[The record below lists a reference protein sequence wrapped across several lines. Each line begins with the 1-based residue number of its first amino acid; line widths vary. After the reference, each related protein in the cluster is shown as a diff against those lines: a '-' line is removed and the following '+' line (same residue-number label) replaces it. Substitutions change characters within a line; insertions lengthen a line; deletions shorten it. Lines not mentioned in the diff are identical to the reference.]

1 MICRFSFKNF
11 LSYRGETVFD
21 FQAAAIPE
29 FQGKTIVR
37 DKASPLLPVCV
48 IYGPNGGGKTNLLK
62 AFACLVTLVV
72 DPVRKLGK
80 SRVTPILQHS
90 VPAVPYLLDEQSKGM
105 NTEFQI
111 FFRANGNEYQ
121 YNLALLADEIKAESL
136 YWKSLGGKRV
146 GVVFEREAGEIVLGP
161 SMNRGK
167 INTQVNPKMP
177 FLSFLAINYDL
188 PAISEVI
195 RFFESCI
202 IQNYAN
208 PLVGSKVLKDES
220 MSLKR
225 PLIRALNDLDI
236 DIADFVYDEGDKRF
250 YTVRSF
256 ENGSYRLPF
265 EYESDG
271 TRKLLVALP
280 VFLIALRQ
288 GRPLIVDEL
297 DAKLHPKLLR
307 YIIHLF
313 HDPEINS
320 NGAQLLFTSHD
331 LTTMRNDVF
340 RRDEIWFAYEN
351 DSHESEIYSLYDI
364 RDENGKHVNS
374 TAAYDKQ
381 YLEGRYGADPY
392 LRNILGDEWNEP
404 ETD

>member
-105 NTEFQI
+105 NTEFQV

-136 YWKSLGGKRV
+136 YWKSLGGKRA
-146 GVVFEREAGEIVLGP
+146 GTVFEREAGEIVLGP

-313 HDPEINS
+313 HDPKINS

>member
-161 SMNRGK
+161 SMNRSK

-313 HDPEINS
+313 HNPEINS